1 MAEDQVAKLIE
12 LVTTMSERIVRLETQ
27 FEGLNTRIDKY
38 NNITGRT
45 STLESKMMLV
55 ESHVESAHDE
65 AKRSKISWGTVMGS
79 IISAVT
85 VGLIMLTI
93 NFAIK

>member
-45 STLESKMMLV
+45 SNLETKMTLV
-55 ESHVESAHDE
+55 EAHVESAHDD
-65 AKRSKISWGTVMGS
+65 AKRSKISWGNVIGS
-79 IISAVT
+79 IVSALI
-85 VGLIMLTI
+85 VGIIMLQL
-93 NFAIK
+93 KGSV